1 MGRYQDQNLCT
12 GLHRQYE
19 NQDWR
24 NHLIHICSPA
34 RGGEGGGGGGGGV
47 TNMHDNLAQSLR

>member
-24 NHLIHICSPA
+24 NHLIHLCYPA
-34 RGGEGGGGGGGGV
+34 RGGGGWGGV

>member
-1 MGRYQDQNLCT
+1 MGRYQNQNLCT

-24 NHLIHICSPA
+24 NHLIHLCYPA
-34 RGGEGGGGGGGGV
+34 RGGGGWGGV
-47 TNMHDNLAQSLR
+47 TNMHDNIAQSLR